1 MRRLSVQVK
10 SAVRSQHFTSHSFNA
25 RTHSWISLQEPQPS
39 GLRFAQF
46 VARVHL
52 LLENTQIIPNYDDFV
67 EECLQPATAG
77 ELTSTEVNCPQAA

>member
-10 SAVRSQHFTSHSFNA
+10 SGVRSQHFTFHSFNA

-39 GLRFAQF
+39 GVRFAQF

-52 LLENTQIIPNYDDFV
+52 LLENTQFIPNYDGFV
-67 EECLQPATAG
+67 EECLQPATADK
-77 ELTSTEVNCPQAA
+77 LTSTEANFPQAA